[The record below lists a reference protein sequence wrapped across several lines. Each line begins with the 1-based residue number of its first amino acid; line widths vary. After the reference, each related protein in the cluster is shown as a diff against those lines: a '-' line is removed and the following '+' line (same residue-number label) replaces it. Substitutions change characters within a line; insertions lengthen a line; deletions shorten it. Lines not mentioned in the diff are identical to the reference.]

1 MDMNMNLDWAQK
13 YRPTAIQDVILPT
26 NLKERLQKV
35 ITQSGGISLLFWGR
49 PGCGKTTVGQLIN
62 PSDTYQIDCTTSRS
76 IDMVRSLER
85 YCSTFSLEG
94 SRRLVLLDEADHLSK
109 DAQNAFRGVVERFS
123 VSTDF
128 VMTANNPNTLSE
140 PIRSRCFPVHF
151 DVTSDPSMEERFVTR
166 ATEVLCQEGIKD
178 FDIERVREIVKTN
191 FPDLRRTL
199 KQVQFELG

>member
-13 YRPTAIQDVILPT
+13 YRPTAIQDVILPN

-62 PSDTYQIDCTTSRS
+62 PSETYQIDCTTSRS

-94 SRRLVLLDEADHLSK
+94 SRKLVLLDEADHLSK

>member
-1 MDMNMNLDWAQK
+1 MNMNLDWAQK
-13 YRPTAIQDVILPT
+13 YRPTTIQDVILPT
-26 NLKERLQKV
+26 NLKERLKKV

-62 PSDTYQIDCTTSRS
+62 PSETYQIDCTTSRS
-76 IDMVRSLER
+76 IDVVRSLER
-85 YCSTFSLEG
+85 YCSTFSVEG
-94 SRRLVLLDEADHLSK
+94 SRKLVLLDEADHLSK

-128 VMTANNPNTLSE
+128 IMTANNPNIFSE
-140 PIRSRCFPVHF
+140 PIRSKCYPVHF
-151 DVTSDPSMEERFVTR
+151 DVTSDPSMEEQFVTR
-166 ATEVLCQEGIKD
+166 VTEVLSQEGIKD
-178 FDIERVREIVKTN
+178 FDIERVREIVKAN

>member
-62 PSDTYQIDCTTSRS
+62 PSETYQIDCTTSRS

-94 SRRLVLLDEADHLSK
+94 SRKLVLLDEADHLSK

-151 DVTSDPSMEERFVTR
+151 DVTSDPSMEEQFVTR
-166 ATEVLCQEGIKD
+166 VTEVLSQEGIKD

>member
-1 MDMNMNLDWAQK
+1 MNMNLDWAQK
-13 YRPTAIQDVILPT
+13 YRPTAIQDVILPI

-62 PSDTYQIDCTTSRS
+62 PSETYQIDCTTSRS

-94 SRRLVLLDEADHLSK
+94 SRKLVLLDEADHLSK

-128 VMTANNPNTLSE
+128 VMTANNPNIFSE

-151 DVTSDPSMEERFVTR
+151 DVTSDPSMEEQFVTR
-166 ATEVLCQEGIKD
+166 VTEVLSQEGIKD

>member
-62 PSDTYQIDCTTSRS
+62 PSETYQIDCTTSRS

-123 VSTDF
+123 VTTDF

-166 ATEVLCQEGIKD
+166 ATEVLFQEGIKD
-178 FDIERVREIVKTN
+178 FDIERVREIVKAN

>member
-1 MDMNMNLDWAQK
+1 MNMNLDWAQK

-94 SRRLVLLDEADHLSK
+94 SRKLVLLDEADHLSK

-123 VSTDF
+123 VTTDF

-166 ATEVLCQEGIKD
+166 ATEVLFQEGIKD
-178 FDIERVREIVKTN
+178 FDIERVREIVKAN

>member
-1 MDMNMNLDWAQK
+1 MNMNLDWAQK

-26 NLKERLQKV
+26 NLKESLKKIINQN
-35 ITQSGGISLLFWGR
+35 GGISLLFWGR

-62 PSDTYQIDCTTSRS
+62 PSETYQIDCTTSRS

-94 SRRLVLLDEADHLSK
+94 SRKLVLLDEADHLSK

>member
-1 MDMNMNLDWAQK
+1 MNMNLDWAQK

-62 PSDTYQIDCTTSRS
+62 PSETYQIDCTTSRS

-94 SRRLVLLDEADHLSK
+94 RRKLVLLDEADHLSK

-128 VMTANNPNTLSE
+128 VMTANNPNIFSE
-140 PIRSRCFPVHF
+140 PIRSRCYPVHF
-151 DVTSDPSMEERFVTR
+151 DVTSDPSMEEQFVTR
-166 ATEVLCQEGIKD
+166 VTEVLSQEGIKD

>member
-1 MDMNMNLDWAQK
+1 MNMNLDWAQK

-62 PSDTYQIDCTTSRS
+62 PSETYQIDCTTSRS

-94 SRRLVLLDEADHLSK
+94 TRKLVLLDEADHLSK

-123 VSTDF
+123 ISTDF
-128 VMTANNPNTLSE
+128 VMTANNPNIFSE
-140 PIRSRCFPVHF
+140 PIRSRCYPVHF
-151 DVTSDPSMEERFVTR
+151 DVTSDPSMEEQFVTR
-166 ATEVLCQEGIKD
+166 VTEVLSQEGIKD

>member
-26 NLKERLQKV
+26 NLEERLQKV

-62 PSDTYQIDCTTSRS
+62 PSETYQIDCTTSRS

-94 SRRLVLLDEADHLSK
+94 SRKLVLLDEADHLSK

-128 VMTANNPNTLSE
+128 VMTANNPNIFSE
-140 PIRSRCFPVHF
+140 PIRSRCYPVHF
-151 DVTSDPSMEERFVTR
+151 DVTSDPSMEEQFVTR
-166 ATEVLCQEGIKD
+166 VTEVLSQEGIKD

>member
-1 MDMNMNLDWAQK
+1 MNMNLDWAQK
-13 YRPTAIQDVILPT
+13 HRPTAIQDVILPT
-26 NLKERLQKV
+26 NLKESLEKIINRN
-35 ITQSGGISLLFWGR
+35 GGISLLFWGR

-62 PSDTYQIDCTTSRS
+62 PSETYQIDCTTSRS

-94 SRRLVLLDEADHLSK
+94 TRKLVLLDEADHLSK

-128 VMTANNPNTLSE
+128 VMTANNPNIFSE

-166 ATEVLCQEGIKD
+166 VTEVLSQEGIKD

>member
-1 MDMNMNLDWAQK
+1 MNMNLDWAQK
-13 YRPTAIQDVILPT
+13 YRPTAIQDVILPN

-62 PSDTYQIDCTTSRS
+62 PSETYQIDCTTSRS

-94 SRRLVLLDEADHLSK
+94 SRKLVLLDEADHLSK

-151 DVTSDPSMEERFVTR
+151 DVTSDPSMEEQFVSR
-166 ATEVLCQEGIKD
+166 VTEVLSQEGIKD
-178 FDIERVREIVKTN
+178 FDIERVREIVQTN

>member
-1 MDMNMNLDWAQK
+1 MNMNLDWAQK

-26 NLKERLQKV
+26 SLKESLEKIINQN
-35 ITQSGGISLLFWGR
+35 GGISLLFWGR

-62 PSDTYQIDCTTSRS
+62 PSETYQIDCTTSRS

-94 SRRLVLLDEADHLSK
+94 SRKLVLLDEADHLSK

-128 VMTANNPNTLSE
+128 VMTANNPNIFSE

>member
-1 MDMNMNLDWAQK
+1 MNMNLDWAQK
-13 YRPTAIQDVILPT
+13 YRPTTIQDVILPT

-62 PSDTYQIDCTTSRS
+62 PSETYQIDCTTSRS

-94 SRRLVLLDEADHLSK
+94 SRKLVLLDEADHLSK

-151 DVTSDPSMEERFVTR
+151 DVTSDPSMKERFVTR

>member
-1 MDMNMNLDWAQK
+1 MNMNLDWAQK

-26 NLKERLQKV
+26 NLKESLEKIINQN
-35 ITQSGGISLLFWGR
+35 GGISLLFWGR

-62 PSDTYQIDCTTSRS
+62 PSETYQIDCTTSRS

-94 SRRLVLLDEADHLSK
+94 SRKLVLLDEADHLSK

-128 VMTANNPNTLSE
+128 VMTANNPNIFSE

-151 DVTSDPSMEERFVTR
+151 DVTSDPSMEEQFLTR
-166 ATEVLCQEGIKD
+166 VAEVLSQEGIKD

>member
-1 MDMNMNLDWAQK
+1 MNMNLDWAQK

-26 NLKERLQKV
+26 NLKESLEKIINQN
-35 ITQSGGISLLFWGR
+35 GGISLLFWGR

-62 PSDTYQIDCTTSRS
+62 PSETYQIDCTTSRS

-94 SRRLVLLDEADHLSK
+94 SRKLVLLDEADHLSK

-123 VSTDF
+123 ISTDF
-128 VMTANNPNTLSE
+128 VMTANNPNIFSE
-140 PIRSRCFPVHF
+140 PIRSRCYPVHF
-151 DVTSDPSMEERFVTR
+151 DVTSDPSMEEQFVTR
-166 ATEVLCQEGIKD
+166 VTEALSQEGIKD

>member
-1 MDMNMNLDWAQK
+1 MNTNLDWAQK

-62 PSDTYQIDCTTSRS
+62 PSETYQIDCTTSRS

-94 SRRLVLLDEADHLSK
+94 TRKLVLLDEADHLSK

-151 DVTSDPSMEERFVTR
+151 DVSSDPSMEEKFVTR
-166 ATEVLCQEGIKD
+166 ATEVLYQEGIKD

>member
-1 MDMNMNLDWAQK
+1 MNMNLDWAQK

>member
-1 MDMNMNLDWAQK
+1 MNMNLDWAQK

-26 NLKERLQKV
+26 NLKESLEKIINQN
-35 ITQSGGISLLFWGR
+35 GGISLLFWGR

-62 PSDTYQIDCTTSRS
+62 PSETYQIDCTTSRS

-94 SRRLVLLDEADHLSK
+94 SRKLVLLDEADHLSK

-128 VMTANNPNTLSE
+128 VMTANNPNIFSE
-140 PIRSRCFPVHF
+140 PIRSRCYPVHF
-151 DVTSDPSMEERFVTR
+151 DVTSDPSMEEQFVTR
-166 ATEVLCQEGIKD
+166 VTEVLSQEGIKD

>member
-1 MDMNMNLDWAQK
+1 MNMNLDWAQK

-62 PSDTYQIDCTTSRS
+62 PSETYQIDCTTSRS

-94 SRRLVLLDEADHLSK
+94 SRKLVLLDEADHLSK

-166 ATEVLCQEGIKD
+166 VTEVLSQEGIKD

>member
-1 MDMNMNLDWAQK
+1 MNMNLDWAQK
-13 YRPTAIQDVILPT
+13 YRPMAIQDVILPN

-62 PSDTYQIDCTTSRS
+62 PSETYQIDCTTSRS

-94 SRRLVLLDEADHLSK
+94 SRKLVLLDEADHLSK

-128 VMTANNPNTLSE
+128 VMTANNPNIFSE

-151 DVTSDPSMEERFVTR
+151 DVTSDPSMEEQFVTR
-166 ATEVLCQEGIKD
+166 VTEVLSQEGIKD
-178 FDIERVREIVKTN
+178 FDIERVREIVKAN

>member
-1 MDMNMNLDWAQK
+1 MNMNLDWAQK
-13 YRPTAIQDVILPT
+13 YRPTTIQDVILPT

-62 PSDTYQIDCTTSRS
+62 PSETYQIDCTTSRS

-94 SRRLVLLDEADHLSK
+94 SRKLVLLDEADHLSK

-128 VMTANNPNTLSE
+128 VMTANNPNIFSE

-151 DVTSDPSMEERFVTR
+151 DVTSDPSMEEKFVTR

-178 FDIERVREIVKTN
+178 FDIERLREIVKTN

>member
-13 YRPTAIQDVILPT
+13 YRPTTIQDVILPT

-123 VSTDF
+123 VTTDF

-166 ATEVLCQEGIKD
+166 ATEVLFQEGIKD
-178 FDIERVREIVKTN
+178 FDIERLREIVKTN

>member
-1 MDMNMNLDWAQK
+1 MNMNMNLDWAQK
-13 YRPTAIQDVILPT
+13 YRPTTIQDVILPT

-62 PSDTYQIDCTTSRS
+62 PSETYQIDCTTSRS

-94 SRRLVLLDEADHLSK
+94 SRKLVLLDEADHLSK

-178 FDIERVREIVKTN
+178 FDIERLREIVKTN

>member
-1 MDMNMNLDWAQK
+1 MNMNLDWAQK
-13 YRPTAIQDVILPT
+13 YRPTTIQDVILPT

-62 PSDTYQIDCTTSRS
+62 PSETYQIDCTTSRS

-94 SRRLVLLDEADHLSK
+94 SRKLVLLDEADHLSK

-151 DVTSDPSMEERFVTR
+151 DVTSDPSMEEQFVTR
-166 ATEVLCQEGIKD
+166 VTEVLSQEGIKD
-178 FDIERVREIVKTN
+178 FYIERLREIVKTN

>member
-1 MDMNMNLDWAQK
+1 MNMNMNLDWAQK

-26 NLKERLQKV
+26 SLKESLEKIINQN
-35 ITQSGGISLLFWGR
+35 GGISLLFWGR

-62 PSDTYQIDCTTSRS
+62 PSETYQIDCTTSRS

-94 SRRLVLLDEADHLSK
+94 SRKLVLLDEADHLSK

-128 VMTANNPNTLSE
+128 VMTANNPNIFSE

-151 DVTSDPSMEERFVTR
+151 DVTSDPSMEEQFVTR
-166 ATEVLCQEGIKD
+166 VTEVLSQEGIKD

>member
-1 MDMNMNLDWAQK
+1 MNMNLDWAQK
-13 YRPTAIQDVILPT
+13 YRPTTIQDVILPT

-62 PSDTYQIDCTTSRS
+62 PSETYQIDCTTSRS

-94 SRRLVLLDEADHLSK
+94 SRKLVLLDEADHLSK

-151 DVTSDPSMEERFVTR
+151 DVTSDPSMEEQFVSR
-166 ATEVLCQEGIKD
+166 VTEVLSQEGIKD
-178 FDIERVREIVKTN
+178 FDIERVREIVQTN

>member
-1 MDMNMNLDWAQK
+1 MNMNLDWAQK

-94 SRRLVLLDEADHLSK
+94 TRKLVLLDEADHLSK

>member
-1 MDMNMNLDWAQK
+1 MNMNLDWAQK
-13 YRPTAIQDVILPT
+13 YRPTTIQDVILPT

-62 PSDTYQIDCTTSRS
+62 PSETYQIDCTTSRS

-94 SRRLVLLDEADHLSK
+94 SRKLVLLDEADHLSK

-151 DVTSDPSMEERFVTR
+151 DVTSDPSMEEKFVTR

-178 FDIERVREIVKTN
+178 FDIERLREIVKTN

>member
-1 MDMNMNLDWAQK
+1 MNMNLDWAQK

-26 NLKERLQKV
+26 SLKESLEKIINQN
-35 ITQSGGISLLFWGR
+35 GGISLLFWGR

-62 PSDTYQIDCTTSRS
+62 PSQTYQIDCTTSRS

-94 SRRLVLLDEADHLSK
+94 SRKLVLLDEADHLSK

-128 VMTANNPNTLSE
+128 VMTANNPNIFSE

-151 DVTSDPSMEERFVTR
+151 DVTSDPSMEEQFVTR
-166 ATEVLCQEGIKD
+166 VTEVLSQEGIKD

>member
-13 YRPTAIQDVILPT
+13 YRPTTIQDVILPT

-62 PSDTYQIDCTTSRS
+62 PSETYQIDCTTSRS

-94 SRRLVLLDEADHLSK
+94 SRKLVLLDEADHLSK

>member
-1 MDMNMNLDWAQK
+1 MNMNLDWAQK

-26 NLKERLQKV
+26 NLKESLEKIINRN
-35 ITQSGGISLLFWGR
+35 GGISLLFWGR

-62 PSDTYQIDCTTSRS
+62 PSETYQIDCTTSRS

-94 SRRLVLLDEADHLSK
+94 SRKLVLLDEADHLSK

-199 KQVQFELG
+199 KQVQFELGKI

>member
-1 MDMNMNLDWAQK
+1 MNMNLDWAQK
-13 YRPTAIQDVILPT
+13 YRPTTIQDVILPT

-62 PSDTYQIDCTTSRS
+62 PSETYQIDCTTSRS

-94 SRRLVLLDEADHLSK
+94 SRKLVLLDEADHLSK

>member
-1 MDMNMNLDWAQK
+1 MNMNLDWAQK
-13 YRPTAIQDVILPT
+13 YRPTTIQDVILPT

-62 PSDTYQIDCTTSRS
+62 PSETYQIDCTTSRS

-94 SRRLVLLDEADHLSK
+94 SRKLVLLDEADHLSK

-151 DVTSDPSMEERFVTR
+151 DVISDPSMEERFVTR

>member
-1 MDMNMNLDWAQK
+1 MNMNLDWAQK
-13 YRPTAIQDVILPT
+13 YRPTAIQDVILPN

-94 SRRLVLLDEADHLSK
+94 SRKLVLLDEADHLSK

-128 VMTANNPNTLSE
+128 VMTANNPNTPSE

>member
-1 MDMNMNLDWAQK
+1 MNKNLDWAQK
-13 YRPTAIQDVILPT
+13 YRPTAFKDVILPN
-26 NLKERLQKV
+26 NLKDRLEKV
-35 ITQSGGISLLFWGR
+35 ITQNGGISLLFWGR
-49 PGCGKTTVGQLIN
+49 AGCGKTTVGQLIN
-62 PSDTYQIDCTTSRS
+62 PSETYQIDCTTSRS

-94 SRRLVLLDEADHLSK
+94 GRKLVLLDEADHLSK
-109 DAQNAFRGVVERFS
+109 DAQNAFRGVIERFS

-140 PIRSRCFPVHF
+140 PIRSRCLPVHF
-151 DVTSDPSMEERFVTR
+151 DVTSDPTIEEKFVTR
-166 ATEVLCQEGIKD
+166 AIEVLNQEGVKE
-178 FDIERVREIVKTN
+178 FDLERVREIVKNN

>member
-1 MDMNMNLDWAQK
+1 MNMNLDWAQK

-62 PSDTYQIDCTTSRS
+62 PSETYQIDCTTSRS

-166 ATEVLCQEGIKD
+166 ATEVLFQEGIKD
-178 FDIERVREIVKTN
+178 FDIERVREIVKAN

>member
-1 MDMNMNLDWAQK
+1 MNTNLDWAQK

-62 PSDTYQIDCTTSRS
+62 PSETYQIDCTTSRS

-94 SRRLVLLDEADHLSK
+94 TRKLVLLDEADHLSK

-151 DVTSDPSMEERFVTR
+151 DVSSDPSMEEKFVTR
-166 ATEVLCQEGIKD
+166 ATEVLYQEGIKD

-199 KQVQFELG
+199 KQIQFELG

>member
-1 MDMNMNLDWAQK
+1 MNMNLDWAQK
-13 YRPTAIQDVILPT
+13 YRPTAIKDVILPT
-26 NLKERLQKV
+26 NLKESLEKIINQN
-35 ITQSGGISLLFWGR
+35 GGISLLFWGR

-62 PSDTYQIDCTTSRS
+62 PSETYQIDCTTSRS

-94 SRRLVLLDEADHLSK
+94 SRKLVLLDEADHLSK

-128 VMTANNPNTLSE
+128 VMTANNPNIFSE
-140 PIRSRCFPVHF
+140 PIRSRCYPVHF
-151 DVTSDPSMEERFVTR
+151 DVTSDPSMEEQFVTR
-166 ATEVLCQEGIKD
+166 VTEVLSQEGIKD